1 MPPMTTRKDSIRAY
15 FDGIAD
21 QIDSWRRRNRYYH
34 QDHVRYHRY
43 LVGTGKRVL
52 ELGSGTGEL
61 LNALEPS
68 TGVGVELSPETAKRS
83 QQRFPQLRIRTEDAE
98 SLGQLETD
106 TFDYIVMSDLVGYLD
121 DVESFFQSLNRF
133 CDRDTRL
140 VVSYYNFLWQPA
152 LWLGER
158 LGLKMPTPE
167 QSWLSPQ
174 DLENLLHLA
183 GYETVKVE
191 RRLLFPKYV
200 PLLSWFLNLIG
211 TLPGIN
217 RACLAHYVVAR
228 PAAHEHAEPL
238 STTIVIPCRDERD
251 NIEPAIQRLPEFG
264 GHQEIV
270 FVDGHSGDGTPDE
283 IRRVIRDYPDRDI
296 KLLVQDGKG
305 KGDAVRKGFA
315 DAKGDILMI
324 LDADLTVPP
333 EDLPKFYD
341 ALASDKGEFING
353 SRLVYPLEGEAMRSL
368 NLLGNKFFAQA
379 FSWLLGQ
386 RFKDTLCGTKVIRR
400 RHYQQLVQNRPYFGD
415 FDPFGDFDLLFG
427 ASKLNLKIVEVPIR
441 YRRRTYG
448 DTKISR
454 FRHGLLLLRMVI
466 FGFRKIKAV

>member
-1 MPPMTTRKDSIRAY
+1 MSTRKDSVRAY
-15 FDGIAD
+15 FDQIAD
-21 QIDSWRRRNRYYH
+21 KIGFWRNRN
-34 QDHVRYHRY
+34 RFYHRDHLHYHKY
-43 LVGTGKRVL
+43 LVGSGKRVL

-61 LNALEPS
+61 LNALDPEV
-68 TGVGVELSPETAKRS
+68 GVGVEISPAMAARCRE
-83 QQRFPQLRIRTEDAE
+83 RFPKLQIVVDDAE
-98 SLGQLETD
+98 ALSQLKSQ
-106 TFDYIVMSDLVGYLD
+106 TFDYIIVSDLVGYLD
-121 DVESFFQSLNRF
+121 DVEDFFRSLLRF
-133 CDRDTRL
+133 CDHDTRI
-140 VVSYYNFLWQPA
+140 VISYYNFLWQPV
-152 LWLGER
+152 LRLGER
-158 LGLKMPTPE
+158 TGMKMPTPE

-174 DLENLLHLA
+174 DIANLLYLS
-183 GYETVKVE
+183 GFETVKVE
-191 RRLLFPKYV
+191 RRLLFPRYI
-200 PLLSWFLNLIG
+200 PLLSWLFNLMG

-217 RACLAHYVVAR
+217 RACLTHYVVAR
-228 PAAHEHAEPL
+228 PLVQSQQEPL
-238 STTIVIPCRDERD
+238 STTIVIPCRDERE
-251 NIEPAIQRLPEFG
+251 NIEPAIQRLPAFG
-264 GHQEIV
+264 GHQEVI
-270 FVDGHSGDGTPDE
+270 FVDGHSSDGTVDE
-283 IRRVIRDYPDRDI
+283 IKRVIGAFPGHDI
-296 KLLVQDGKG
+296 KLMIQDGRG

-315 DAKGDILMI
+315 AAEGAILMI

-341 ALASDKGEFING
+341 ALMKDKGEFING

-368 NLLGNKFFAQA
+368 NLLGNKFFALA

-386 RFKDTLCGTKVIRR
+386 RFKDTLCGTKVILR
-400 RHYQQLVQNRPYFGD
+400 RHYQKLVQNRSYFGD

>member
-1 MPPMTTRKDSIRAY
+1 MRSRKDTVRDY

-21 QIDSWRRRNRYYH
+21 RIDSWRKRNRYYH

-43 LVGTGKRVL
+43 LAGTGKRVL

-68 TGVGVELSPETAKRS
+68 RGVGIELSPKTAQLS
-83 QQRFPQLRIRTEDAE
+83 QQRYPQLEIINDDVE
-98 SLGQLETD
+98 SLGKLSSEA
-106 TFDYIVMSDLVGYLD
+106 FDYIVMSDLVGYLD
-121 DVESFFQSLNRF
+121 DIQSFFQSLRRF
-133 CDRDTRL
+133 CERDTRL
-140 VVSYYNFLWQPA
+140 VVSYYNFLWQPV
-152 LWLGER
+152 LRLGER

-167 QSWLSPQ
+167 QSWLSLQ

-200 PLLSWFLNLIG
+200 PLLSWLFNLIG

-228 PAAHEHAEPL
+228 PAAREHEQPL
-238 STTIVIPCRDERD
+238 STTVVIPCRDERD
-251 NIEPAIQRLPEFG
+251 NIEPAIRRLPEFG
-264 GHQEIV
+264 GHQEVI
-270 FVDGHSGDGTPDE
+270 FVDGHSSDGTPDE
-283 IRRVIRDYPDRDI
+283 IRRVIEAYPDHDI
-296 KLLVQDGKG
+296 KLMVQGGKG

-315 DAKGDILMI
+315 EATGDVLMI

-333 EDLPKFYD
+333 EELPKFYN
-341 ALASDKGEFING
+341 ALQQDMGEFING

-368 NLLGNKFFAQA
+368 NLLGNKFFALA

-386 RFKDTLCGTKVIRR
+386 RFKDTLCGTKVLRR
-400 RHYQQLVQNRPYFGD
+400 QHYQQLVKNRPYFGD
-415 FDPFGDFDLLFG
+415 FDPFGDFDLIFG

-454 FRHGLLLLRMVI
+454 FRHGLLLLRMVV